1 MQTAVSDPKLRSGSD
16 EQIDEPF
23 TSPRVSSRA
32 AVQPAFTHKR
42 GRKRLDLSWRLKL
55 GVVAS
60 VSALVAVSLLI
71 QA

>member
-1 MQTAVSDPKLRSGSD
+1 MQTAVSDPKLRSRSD
-16 EQIDEPF
+16 EQFDEPF
-23 TSPRVSSRA
+23 TSSRVSPRA
-32 AVQPAFTHKR
+32 AVQPDFTHKR

-55 GVVAS
+55 AVAVS